1 MVLLFPENYHIFRE
15 IIGRRLQHMQ
25 NNKVNSQIDITKEI
39 CPMTFVK
46 TKLKLET
53 MSSGQ
58 VLEVTLREGEPL
70 VNVPRSVEQEGH
82 KILDL
87 RQEEGDIFKLLI
99 ERR

>member
-1 MVLLFPENYHIFRE
+1 METRKID
-15 IIGRRLQHMQ
+15 
-25 NNKVNSQIDITKEI
+25 SQIDITKEI

-53 MSSGQ
+53 MSPGQ

-70 VNVPRSVEQEGH
+70 NNVPKSVTAEGH

-87 RQEEGDIFKLLI
+87 RKEGECYILLI

>member
-1 MVLLFPENYHIFRE
+1 MTEYKIDN
-15 IIGRRLQHMQ
+15 
-25 NNKVNSQIDITKEI
+25 QIDITKEI

-53 MSSGQ
+53 MSTGE

-70 VNVPRSVEQEGH
+70 INVPKSVEQDGH

-87 RQEEGDIFKLLI
+87 RQEGDLYKLVI
-99 ERR
+99 ERT

>member
-1 MVLLFPENYHIFRE
+1 MVDYKIDNE
-15 IIGRRLQHMQ
+15 
-25 NNKVNSQIDITKEI
+25 IDITKEI

-53 MSSGQ
+53 MSAGE

-70 VNVPRSVEQEGH
+70 LNVPKSVEQDGH

-87 RQEEGDIFKLLI
+87 RQEGEIYKLLI
-99 ERR
+99 ERS

>member
-1 MVLLFPENYHIFRE
+1 MIDYKIDNE
-15 IIGRRLQHMQ
+15 
-25 NNKVNSQIDITKEI
+25 IDITKEI

-53 MSSGQ
+53 MSTGE

-70 VNVPRSVEQEGH
+70 LNVPKSVEQDGH

-87 RQEEGDIFKLLI
+87 RQEGDIYKLLI
-99 ERR
+99 ERS

>member
-1 MVLLFPENYHIFRE
+1 MQGNLMVEHKIDNE
-15 IIGRRLQHMQ
+15 
-25 NNKVNSQIDITKEI
+25 IDITKEI

-53 MSSGQ
+53 MSRGQ

-70 VNVPRSVEQEGH
+70 INVPKSVEEDGH

-87 RQEEGDIFKLLI
+87 HQEGDIYKLLI
-99 ERR
+99 ERN

>member
-1 MVLLFPENYHIFRE
+1 MVEYKIDNE
-15 IIGRRLQHMQ
+15 
-25 NNKVNSQIDITKEI
+25 IDITKEI

-53 MSSGQ
+53 MSAGE

-70 VNVPRSVEQEGH
+70 LNVPKSVEQDGH

-87 RQEEGDIFKLLI
+87 RQEGDIYKLLI
-99 ERR
+99 ERN

>member
-1 MVLLFPENYHIFRE
+1 MADYKIDSE
-15 IIGRRLQHMQ
+15 
-25 NNKVNSQIDITKEI
+25 IDITKEI

-53 MSSGQ
+53 MSRGE

-70 VNVPRSVEQEGH
+70 LNVPKSVEQDGH

-87 RQEEGDIFKLLI
+87 RQEGGVYKLII
-99 ERR
+99 ERS